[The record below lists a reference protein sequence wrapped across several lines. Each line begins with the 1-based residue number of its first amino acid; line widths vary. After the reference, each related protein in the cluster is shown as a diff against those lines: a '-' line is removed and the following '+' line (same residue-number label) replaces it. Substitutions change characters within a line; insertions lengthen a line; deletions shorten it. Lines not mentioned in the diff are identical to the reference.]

1 MIQELLFNPFKK
13 LAGGKALGIGL
24 AILLLT
30 AFIASFSHCHFDG
43 VLDAH
48 VGAETPIWFYYIE
61 ALIVWSIT
69 ALVFYGTGII
79 FSASKI
85 RLIDV
90 LGTTALAR
98 YPFFFMAIVSF
109 ALPTMRPNELPDLT
123 PSFVLV
129 TIVMVLLSIW
139 YIALLYHA
147 FSVSC
152 NLKRNKGIGA
162 FIGALIVAEIISK
175 IIFHFLYLNF

>member
-1 MIQELLFNPFKK
+1 MIQEFLFNPFKK

-30 AFIASFSHCHFDG
+30 AFVASFSHCHFDG
-43 VLDAH
+43 ALDAH
-48 VGAETPIWFYYIE
+48 VGAETPAWVYYLE
-61 ALIVWSIT
+61 ALIAWGIT
-69 ALVFYGTGII
+69 ALVFYGTGVI
-79 FSASKI
+79 FSASKV

-98 YPFFFMAIVSF
+98 YPFLFMALISF
-109 ALPTMRPNELPDLT
+109 AMPTMRPDELPDFT

-147 FSVSC
+147 FSISC
-152 NLKRNKGIGA
+152 NLKKNKGIWA

-175 IIFHFLYLNF
+175 IIFHYLYLNF